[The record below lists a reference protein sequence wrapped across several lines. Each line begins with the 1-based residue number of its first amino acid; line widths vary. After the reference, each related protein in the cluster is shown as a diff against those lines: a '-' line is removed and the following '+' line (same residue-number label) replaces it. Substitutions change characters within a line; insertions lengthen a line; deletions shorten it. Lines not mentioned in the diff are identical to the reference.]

1 MSVPGGS
8 ERALPAATGA
18 EHGRAA
24 ALAFMRRGVEMTA
37 ERMLPVDCGWVVRHT
52 GFPHVWDLN
61 RLSVVRPASTSAA
74 LDLVDAHLHDL
85 PFRHIEVED
94 QPTGDR
100 LEADLT
106 GAGWRVQALLV
117 MILTAEP
124 PPASRGGPV
133 IAAEE
138 DETVGLMRRWHQEDF
153 PQMPSSVLDELG
165 EHRRRLGAA
174 WAERRFGA
182 RDAAGNLAAVAKL
195 RSDGSTAQVEDV
207 YTVPEWR
214 RHGCARTL
222 VTHAVRLALDE
233 GHRVVFIVADQNDW
247 PQHLYAEVGFRPV
260 ALVRTLHR
268 DGR

>member
-1 MSVPGGS
+1 MPEGS

-24 ALAFMRRGVEMTA
+24 ALAFLRRSVEMTA

-61 RLSVVRPASTSAA
+61 HLSVVRPVSTSAA
-74 LDLVDAHLHDL
+74 LDLVDTHLRDL

-106 GAGWRVQALLV
+106 GAGWRAQALLV
-117 MILTAEP
+117 MVLAAEP

-133 IAAEE
+133 IAADQ
-138 DETVGLMRRWHQEDF
+138 DETAGLMRRWRQEEF
-153 PQMPSSVLDELG
+153 PQMPGSVLDELG
-165 EHRRRLGAA
+165 EHERRVGEA
-174 WAERRFGA
+174 WAERRFGS
-182 RDAAGNLAAVAKL
+182 RDAAGRLAAVAKL
-195 RSDGSTAQVEDV
+195 RSDGRTSQVEDV

-214 RHGCARTL
+214 RRGCARTL
-222 VTHAVRLALDE
+222 VTHAVRVALGE

-247 PQHLYAEVGFRPV
+247 PQHLYAELGFRPV
-260 ALVRTLHR
+260 ALVRTLHH